1 MLSQIKY
8 NESYYYLL
16 LNTKEWIRELN
27 PNPIFFVYIS
37 YLHVIDFLLLVK
49 FSMIVYT
56 LLSILEIELYIF
68 NTIYPLSIRNLFW
81 IFSLRIKSKI
91 SMIHKYPFLCFEKSL
106 NSLNNVSHKYLPLS

>member
-1 MLSQIKY
+1 M
-8 NESYYYLL
+8 NH
-16 LNTKEWIRELN
+16 NTTSFLKHKKNGLGNLTLIQYSL
-27 PNPIFFVYIS
+27 FTLA
-37 YLHVIDFLLLVK
+37 YLHVIDFLLILVK

-68 NTIYPLSIRNLFW
+68 NMIYPLSISNLFW

-91 SMIHKYPFLCFEKSL
+91 SMIHKYLFLCFEKSL

>member
-1 MLSQIKY
+1 MNHNITSFLKHKKNGLGNLTLIQYS
-8 NESYYYLL
+8 LFTL
-16 LNTKEWIRELN
+16 A
-27 PNPIFFVYIS
+27 

-56 LLSILEIELYIF
+56 LLSILEIELHIF
-68 NTIYPLSIRNLFW
+68 NTIYPLSISNLFW

-91 SMIHKYPFLCFEKSL
+91 SMIHKYPFLCFEESL